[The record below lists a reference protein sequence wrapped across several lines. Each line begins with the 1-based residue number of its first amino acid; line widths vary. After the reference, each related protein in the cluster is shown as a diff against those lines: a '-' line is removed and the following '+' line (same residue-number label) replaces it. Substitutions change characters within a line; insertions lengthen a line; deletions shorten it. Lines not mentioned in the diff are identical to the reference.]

1 MEEPSDPVAESLVEM
16 REQFQRLLAKQVVSD
31 EELADIKRKDSE
43 QSFARTWLETV
54 TSETQDPIGRVVAL
68 LEAPK

>member
-31 EELADIKRKDSE
+31 KELADIKRKDSE
-43 QSFARTWLETV
+43 
-54 TSETQDPIGRVVAL
+54 
-68 LEAPK
+68 